1 MIQMSLTGEI
11 PLTHTNVLQA
21 VRDEGP
27 ITEFD
32 LLCLL
37 GHEINIG
44 ELEALDE
51 VVRELRETKD
61 VSLSVFI
68 DPDHTVRH
76 KLHIGPHPDARCPV
90 MGYGREDD

>member
-1 MIQMSLTGEI
+1 MTQMSLTGEI

-32 LLCLL
+32 LLRLL
-37 GHEINIG
+37 GHEINVR

-51 VVRELRETKD
+51 VVRELRDRKTAVAWLRDEPEGFACRGCFG
-61 VSLSVFI
+61 SSSFSQALALRRR
-68 DPDHTVRH
+68 P
-76 KLHIGPHPDARCPV
+76 
-90 MGYGREDD
+90 

>member
-1 MIQMSLTGEI
+1 MMQMSLTGEV
-11 PLTHTNVLQA
+11 PLTRINVLQI

-32 LLCLL
+32 LLRLL
-37 GHEINIG
+37 GHETNVR

-51 VVRELRETKD
+51 VVRELRETKEI
-61 VSLSVFI
+61 SLSVFI

-90 MGYGREDD
+90 RGCDREDD

>member
-32 LLCLL
+32 LL

-51 VVRELRETKD
+51 IVRELRETKD

-90 MGYGREDD
+90 RGCDREDD